1 MAELIKELPL
11 PDHDQMD
18 ELIEQLRGIRSG
30 LGIPEINGIYGFIEH
45 CETLAPAQ
53 RIEYIGVNAAYTPLS
68 VDLSTGTCELNSWA
82 AFPLITACKPWMVHS
97 NGVPDYQLNENDYS
111 KKAAG
116 GNSDVANTE
125 YDGGAFSWITKIYK
139 REVMQ
144 GNDRY
149 VMFSFEK
156 RPGFT
161 AVGFIDPDGNE
172 LEGVWLPMFY
182 GALVD
187 SKLKSI
193 SGLLTDMSHN
203 TATQNTYIKNFSS
216 RAHFLGG
223 GLMETLIDLLMM
235 FAKTSGLQ
243 GAYGHGNMNGYDSSD
258 TATHGMLVNAVVN
271 GGMFYGTN
279 DNKSLNKVFH
289 SIVPITQN
297 QYMRDPYEVIVNGRV
312 KVGLNY
318 NYDPPG
324 ASYVDTG
331 IDVFPDGVTPT
342 SGWKY
347 AHIFKTIP
355 GYGSVPVINGGRGST
370 SLASCDGTYTS
381 ENQNTITAVCLRFAY
396 CNFGAAG
403 GPRARFWANSAGSTG
418 WNVGAAP
425 VLLPPVGVTA

>member
-1 MAELIKELPL
+1 MADVIRELPL

-18 ELIEQLRGIRSG
+18 SLIEQLRGIRYG
-30 LGIPEINGIYGFIEH
+30 LGIPEVNGVYGFIEH
-45 CETLAPAQ
+45 CDTLAPAQ
-53 RIEYIGVNAAYTPLS
+53 RIEYIGVNTGYTPMS
-68 VDLSTGTCELNSWA
+68 VDLTSGGYELNSWA
-82 AFPLITACKPWMVHS
+82 AFPLLEACKPWMVHS
-97 NGVPDYQLNENDYS
+97 SGVPDYMLNENDYS

-116 GNSDVANTE
+116 GNSDVANAD
-125 YDGGAFSWITKIYK
+125 YDGGAYAWICKIYK
-139 REVMQ
+139 REVMM

-161 AVGFIDPDGNE
+161 AVGFIDPDGKE

-187 SKLKSI
+187 GKLKSI
-193 SGLLTDMSHN
+193 SGLLTDQNHN
-203 TATQNTYIKNFSS
+203 TATQNNYIKALSD

-223 GLMETLIDLLMM
+223 GFMETLIDLMMM
-235 FAKTSGLQ
+235 FAKTSDLQ
-243 GAYGHGNMNGYDSSD
+243 SAYGHGNMSGYDSTD
-258 TATHGMLVNAVVN
+258 TTAHGMLTNAVVS

-279 DNKSLNKVFH
+279 DNHSLNKAFH

-297 QYMRDPYEVIVNGRV
+297 QWMRDPYELVVNGRL
-312 KVGLNY
+312 KVGINY
-318 NYDPPG
+318 NYDLTG
-324 ASYVDTG
+324 ATYIDTG

-342 SGWKY
+342 EGWKY
-347 AHIFKTIP
+347 AHIFKAIP

-381 ENQNTITAVCLRFAY
+381 SNQLNITAVCLRFAN
-396 CNFGAAG
+396 CGPSSNG
-403 GPRARFWANSAGSTG
+403 GPRARYWFNTAGATY
-418 WNVGAAP
+418 WDFGAAP

>member
-1 MAELIKELPL
+1 MAEVIRELPL

-18 ELIEQLRGIRSG
+18 SLIEQLRGIRYG
-30 LGIPEINGIYGFIEH
+30 LGIPEVNGVYGFIEH
-45 CETLAPAQ
+45 CDTLAPAQ
-53 RIEYIGVNAAYTPLS
+53 RIEYIGVNTGYTPMS
-68 VDLSTGTCELNSWA
+68 VDLTNGGYELNSWA
-82 AFPLITACKPWMVHS
+82 AFPLLEACKPWMVHS
-97 NGVPDYQLNENDYS
+97 SGVPDYMLNENDYT

-116 GNSDVANTE
+116 GDSDVANAD
-125 YDGGAFSWITKIYK
+125 YDGGAYAWICKIYK
-139 REVMQ
+139 REVMM

-161 AVGFIDPDGNE
+161 AVGFIDPDGKE

-187 SKLKSI
+187 GKLKSI
-193 SGLLTDMSHN
+193 SGLLTDKNHN
-203 TATQNTYIKNFSS
+203 TATQNTYIKALSS

-223 GLMETLIDLLMM
+223 GFMETLIDLMMM
-235 FAKTSGLQ
+235 FAKTSDLQ
-243 GAYGHGNMNGYDSSD
+243 SAYGHGNMSGYDSSD
-258 TATHGMLVNAVVN
+258 ADAHGMLANAVVN

-297 QYMRDPYEVIVNGRV
+297 QWMRDPYELVVNGRL
-312 KVGLNY
+312 KVGINY
-318 NYDPPG
+318 NYDLTG
-324 ASYVDTG
+324 ETYIDTG
-331 IDVFPDGVTPT
+331 IDVFPEGVTPT
-342 SGWKY
+342 EGWKY
-347 AHIFKTIP
+347 AHIFKAIP
-355 GYGSVPVINGGRGST
+355 GYGSIPVINGGRGST

-381 ENQNTITAVCLRFAY
+381 SNQPNITAVCLRVATCY
-396 CNFGAAG
+396 NSSNG
-403 GPRARFWANSAGSTG
+403 GPRARNWSYTAGSAN

>member
-1 MAELIKELPL
+1 MAALIQELPL
-11 PDHDQMD
+11 PDHDQMED
-18 ELIEQLRGIRSG
+18 LIEQLRGIRSG
-30 LGIPEINGIYGFIEH
+30 LGIPEVNGVYGFIEH

-53 RIEYIGVNAAYTPLS
+53 RIEYIGVNATFTPLS
-68 VDLSTGTCELNSWA
+68 VNLSTGACELNSWA

-97 NGVPDYQLNENDYS
+97 TGVPDYQLNENDYTL
-111 KKAAG
+111 KAAG
-116 GNSDVANTE
+116 GASDVANSA

-193 SGLLTDMSHN
+193 SGLLTDQNHS
-203 TATQNTYIKNFSS
+203 TTQQNTYIKNFSS

-223 GLMETLIDLLMM
+223 GLTETLIDLLML
-235 FAKTSGLQ
+235 FAKTSDLQ
-243 GAYGHGNMNGYDSSD
+243 GAYGNGNMSGYDSTD
-258 TATHGMLVNAVVN
+258 TTAHGMLTNAVVN
-271 GGMFYGTN
+271 GGIFYGTS
-279 DNKSLNKVFH
+279 DGHSLNKVFH

-297 QYMRDPYEVIVNGRV
+297 QYMRDPYEVVVNGRI

-318 NYDPPG
+318 TYDPTG

-331 IDVFPDGVTPT
+331 IDAFPSGVEPT
-342 SGWKY
+342 AGWKY

-355 GYGSVPVINGGRGST
+355 GYGSVPVLNGGRGST

-381 ENQNTITAVCLRFAY
+381 ASQNTITAVCLRFAN
-396 CNFGAAG
+396 CAAGASG
-403 GPRARFWANSAGSTG
+403 GPRARSWGNAAGHAN
-418 WNVGAAP
+418 WLYGAAP